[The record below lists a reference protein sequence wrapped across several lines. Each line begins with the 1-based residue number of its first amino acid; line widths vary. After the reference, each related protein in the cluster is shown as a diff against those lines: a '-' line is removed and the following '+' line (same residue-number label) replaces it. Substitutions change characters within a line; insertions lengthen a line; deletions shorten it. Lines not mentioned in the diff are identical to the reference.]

1 MHLIPEQREV
11 FSMPALATSPRIVR
25 DGINR
30 FQDEVRRSPRL
41 ANRLPYA
48 RAWYVCRDDEG
59 RWRFGPSKFVGYE
72 GLTAEQYV
80 ELSRKGLDGRRT
92 EAQLRQWYV
101 ELDPSSELHEELSA
115 QLSAFLAEHG
125 KAPSRKMRI
134 SIPKELRDEGPGY
147 GGDGERALMLDL
159 IVAFAESLRPSELE
173 ALRERLRVIGAR

>member
-1 MHLIPEQREV
+1 
-11 FSMPALATSPRIVR
+11 MPALATAPEIVR

-30 FQDEVRRSPRL
+30 FEDEVRRSPSLASRL
-41 ANRLPYA
+41 AYA
-48 RAWYVCRDDEG
+48 RAWYAYPDDEG

-80 ELSRKGLDGRRT
+80 ELSGKGLDGRRT
-92 EAQLRQWYV
+92 EAQLRQWHMEV
-101 ELDPSSELHEELSA
+101 DPSSELHKELSA

-134 SIPKELRDEGPGY
+134 SIPKEFRGEGPGD
-147 GGDGERALMLDL
+147 GRDGERVLMLDL

-173 ALRERLRVIGAR
+173 TLRKRLMAIGKR

>member
-1 MHLIPEQREV
+1 
-11 FSMPALATSPRIVR
+11 MPALATSPRIVR

-48 RAWYVCRDDEG
+48 RAWYAYRDDEG
-59 RWRFGPSKFVGYE
+59 RWWFGPSKFVGYE

-80 ELSRKGLDGRRT
+80 ELSGKGLDGRRT
-92 EAQLRQWYV
+92 EAQLRQWHV
-101 ELDPSSELHEELSA
+101 QLDPSSDLHEELSA

-134 SIPKELRDEGPGY
+134 SIPRELRDERPQD
-147 GGDGERALMLDL
+147 GGDGEQVLMLDL

-173 ALRERLRVIGAR
+173 TLRNRLMDIGKR